1 MAKRQ
6 SSHTTTAGQRALIIG
21 VGSYPSPIT
30 PLPAVA
36 ADVREMAKLLAS
48 KHGQFSNGVKVLADR
63 QATRKAVG
71 ENLRGAFLN
80 AAADDTVFV
89 YMAGHGSPEKGD
101 FYFITHDTDIADLAG
116 TAIPLTEIKTLFDST
131 PSRRVFLW
139 LDFCH
144 SGGILARRPLA
155 DDIGTIRRA
164 IGVVKGQGKV
174 IVAACTSSQSAY
186 EDSSIGHGLF
196 TDALLRGLRG
206 EAKSAHGE
214 VTAHS
219 LYDFIDHQI
228 GSNRQRPVFFGET
241 TGRIV
246 LMHYPARANASTK
259 ARPSS
264 KIKKA
269 TGVARPK
276 QSGTW
281 VMLGDHFF
289 QASSVKH
296 HSDGSLVAE
305 VSPNSG
311 EDEAALASLRPSQ
324 YGGHTALPFAANN
337 DAHVVRVNYVES
349 ETAGGRQIWRLS
361 LTAQREDFSGG
372 MMEMAFKTDG
382 KTYSPDDL
390 AQLRAG
396 RILLNDPAPSTDRGR
411 GFGQHTMLEGFIEG
425 MNSKHPVREC
435 VVRSVFACHGNNPAW
450 KEFARLQC
458 LFLLKATGTVEHV
471 LELALGPVRAG
482 RINVS
487 FKGQRARRYTNVPAT
502 ILEVNGSCP
511 LG

>member
-1 MAKRQ
+1 MAKKK
-6 SSHTTTAGQRALIIG
+6 SPSKSLGERALVIG
-21 VGSYPSPIT
+21 VGNYPSPIS

-48 KHGQFSNGVKVLADR
+48 KHGQFSTGVKVLADR
-63 QATRKAVG
+63 QATRRAVG
-71 ENLRGAFLN
+71 NNLRGAFLSV
-80 AAADDTVFV
+80 AADDTVFV
-89 YMAGHGSPEKGD
+89 YMAGHGSPENGEY
-101 FYFITHDTDIADLAG
+101 YFITHDTDIADLAG
-116 TAIPLTEIKTLFDST
+116 TAIPLTDIKSLFDST
-131 PSRRVFLW
+131 PSRRVFVW

-144 SGGILARRPLA
+144 SGGILARRPLS
-155 DDIGTIRRA
+155 DDLSTIRRA

-186 EDSSIGHGLF
+186 EDSAIGHGLF

-206 EAKSAHGE
+206 EAKSAQGE

-246 LMHYPARANASTK
+246 LMHYPARASGSTK
-259 ARPSS
+259 AKPTS
-264 KIKKA
+264 KVKKA
-269 TGVARPK
+269 TGGSRSK
-276 QSGTW
+276 RSGTW

-296 HSDGSLVAE
+296 HSDGSLVVE

-311 EDEAALASLRPSQ
+311 EEEAALASLRPSQ

-337 DAHVVRVNYVES
+337 DAHVVRVNHVES
-349 ETAGGRQIWRLS
+349 ETAGGRQIWKLS
-361 LTAQREDFSGG
+361 LTSQREDFSGG
-372 MMEMAFKTDG
+372 MAEMAFKTDG

-396 RILLNDPAPSTDRGR
+396 RILLNDPPPSTGRGR
-411 GFGQHTMLEGFIEG
+411 GFGQHAMLEGFIEG
-425 MNSKHPVREC
+425 MNSKHPVRDC

-450 KEFARLQC
+450 KEFARLQS

-482 RINVS
+482 RISVR
-487 FKGQRARRYTNVPAT
+487 FRGQRARRYTNAPAT